1 MVLGV
6 QSTEAVKKVKA
17 YDSTIKVLGFLPDVE
32 SISAFGETQAD
43 AIRLIEGWLNA
54 DTAQC
59 VVKNSLARSAFYASH
74 EKASLTVCMR
84 SPKAGI
90 DFWREFCIM
99 EGNSAGARRRGGA
112 GKLNML
118 HP

>member
-54 DTAQC
+54 DTAQS
-59 VVKNSLARSAFYASH
+59 VRKYGKELWIMTWTPEVGLTTPETSKRSTPSTPTP
-74 EKASLTVCMR
+74 S
-84 SPKAGI
+84 
-90 DFWREFCIM
+90 
-99 EGNSAGARRRGGA
+99 
-112 GKLNML
+112 
-118 HP
+118 

>member
-54 DTAQC
+54 DTAQR
-59 VVKNSLARSAFYASH
+59 VRQYGKEL
-74 EKASLTVCMR
+74 
-84 SPKAGI
+84 
-90 DFWREFCIM
+90 WIM
-99 EGNSAGARRRGGA
+99 TWTPEVGFTTPENLKKIHPFRPDA
-112 GKLNML
+112 LLINDVTML
-118 HP
+118 RP

>member
-54 DTAQC
+54 DTA
-59 VVKNSLARSAFYASH
+59 
-74 EKASLTVCMR
+74 
-84 SPKAGI
+84 
-90 DFWREFCIM
+90 
-99 EGNSAGARRRGGA
+99 
-112 GKLNML
+112 
-118 HP
+118 